1 MLSDR
6 KHFLPSICCMQ
17 TIRNCWEAT
26 KRLSQE
32 LRENYPEIP
41 WRKMA
46 GMRDILIHNYDD
58 IDLNAVWNVVTN
70 SIPELIAKIKSIIPS
85 EIQ

>member
-1 MLSDR
+1 MALFGSVLREDFKPDSDIDLLVT
-6 KHFLPSICCMQ
+6 F
-17 TIRNCWEAT
+17 A
-26 KRLSQE
+26 
-32 LRENYPEIP
+32 ENYPENP

-70 SIPELIAKIKSIIPS
+70 SIPELIENIKSIIPS
-85 EIQ
+85 ETK